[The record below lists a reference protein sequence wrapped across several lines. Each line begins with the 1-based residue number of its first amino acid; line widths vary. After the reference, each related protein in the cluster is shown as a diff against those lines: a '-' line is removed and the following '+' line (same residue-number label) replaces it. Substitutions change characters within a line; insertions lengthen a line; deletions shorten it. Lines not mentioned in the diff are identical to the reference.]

1 MKTSEKIKVWARE
14 LRSIAQT
21 GLTYGNDVF
30 DKERYE
36 QMNELSNTML
46 AHISGM
52 SDRQINSLLPIEQ
65 GYATPKIA
73 VRGLVIQD
81 NKVLMVKEIADG
93 LWTLPGG
100 WCDIGLTPSENIE
113 KEIKEETGLHT
124 QATQLLTIFDQ
135 TKHRESETMQHIYTI
150 YFLCEI
156 ISGELTCSIETEA
169 VEFFPA
175 NELPPLSIERMTEEQ
190 FKTAYLISE
199 EKNQTA
205 YFD

>member
-1 MKTSEKIKVWARE
+1 MKTSKQIKQWARE
-14 LRSIAQT
+14 LKSIAQT
-21 GLTYGNDVF
+21 GLTYGKDEF

-36 QMNELSNTML
+36 QMNELSNAML
-46 AHISGM
+46 SHISGI
-52 SDRQINSLLPIEQ
+52 SHDEVAHLLPIEL

-81 NKVLMVKEIADG
+81 NKILMVKEIADG

-100 WCDIGLTPSENIE
+100 WCDVGLTPSENIE
-113 KEIKEETGLHT
+113 KEIKEETGLRT
-124 QATQLLTIFDQ
+124 RTTRLLTIFDQ

-156 ISGELTCSIETEA
+156 ISGELRCSIETEA
-169 VEFFPA
+169 VEFFTV
-175 NELPPLSIERMTEEQ
+175 NELPPLSRERMTEDQ
-190 FKTAYLISE
+190 FDKAFLIA
-199 EKNQTA
+199 KGNLPP

>member
-1 MKTSEKIKVWARE
+1 MNTFEQIKRWARE
-14 LRSIAQT
+14 LKAIAQT

-46 AHISGM
+46 THISGIP
-52 SDRQINSLLPIEQ
+52 SSEIAHLLPIEA

-73 VRGLVIQD
+73 VRGLVIREQ
-81 NKVLMVKEIADG
+81 KVLMVKEVSDG

-100 WCDIGLTPSENIE
+100 WCDVGLTPSENIE

-124 QATQLLTIFDQ
+124 EVTRLLAIFDQ

-156 ISGELTCSIETEA
+156 IGGELTSSIETEA
-169 VEFFPA
+169 VEFFEVD
-175 NELPPLSIERMTEEQ
+175 ELPPLSIERMTEEQ
-190 FKTAYLISE
+190 FKTALL
-199 EKNQTA
+199 TA
-205 YFD
+205 NNKLPVYFD